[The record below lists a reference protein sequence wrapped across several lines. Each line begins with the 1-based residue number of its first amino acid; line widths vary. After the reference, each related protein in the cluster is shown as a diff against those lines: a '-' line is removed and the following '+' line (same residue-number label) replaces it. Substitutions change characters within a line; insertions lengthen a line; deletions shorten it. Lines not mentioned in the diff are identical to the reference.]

1 MKKLLIVHNFYRNYG
16 GEDSNIYEEIK
27 FLENDYRVEFFNAKN
42 EDKFSLFSIF
52 GLITRS
58 NYKKNR
64 DFKKVLKGFEPNVV
78 YIHNTW

>member
-42 EDKFSLFSIF
+42 EDKFSITSIHF
-52 GLITRS
+52 RNCYSFPYQHVL
-58 NYKKNR
+58 NR
-64 DFKKVLKGFEPNVV
+64 TTSRG
-78 YIHNTW
+78 